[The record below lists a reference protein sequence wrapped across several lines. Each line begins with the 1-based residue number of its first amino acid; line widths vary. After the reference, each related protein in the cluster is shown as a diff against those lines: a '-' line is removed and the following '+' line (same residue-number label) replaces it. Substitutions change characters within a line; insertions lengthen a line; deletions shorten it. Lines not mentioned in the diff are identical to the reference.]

1 MKNHTKFLVQGAVMC
16 AMYVVLTYLQ
26 NIIWPD
32 STSMAIQMR
41 FSEALNILA
50 FFTPAAPAG
59 LTLGCLLFNL
69 SYAQALPLD
78 FLIGT
83 VATLL
88 ATLSMRKLKNVKLFG
103 IPFLGLLMPALWNG
117 LLVGWEL
124 TVYLAPEGFTLP
136 VFGLNALYVFLGEA
150 IVMLVCGTILYKVIV
165 SRKLDQKLFAN

>member
-1 MKNHTKFLVQGAVMC
+1 MKNHTKFLAQGALLC
-16 AMYVVLTYLQ
+16 AMYVALTYLQ
-26 NIIWPD
+26 NFLLPG

-41 FSEALNILA
+41 ISEALNIFA
-50 FFTPAAPAG
+50 FFTPAGIPG
-59 LTLGCLLFNL
+59 MILGCLLFNL
-69 SYAQALPLD
+69 SYSQALPLD

-83 VATLL
+83 LAT
-88 ATLSMRKLKNVKLFG
+88 AFSTLSMWKLKNVKLFG

-150 IVMLVCGTILYKVIV
+150 IVMLVCGTILYKVMV